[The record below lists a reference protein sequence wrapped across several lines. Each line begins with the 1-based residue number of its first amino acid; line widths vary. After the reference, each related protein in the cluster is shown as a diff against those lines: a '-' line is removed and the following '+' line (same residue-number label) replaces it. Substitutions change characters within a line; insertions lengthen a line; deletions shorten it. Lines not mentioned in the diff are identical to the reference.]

1 VAGRKRSSCQLTFS
15 TSFEKRPIRA
25 AFLFSRRLPG
35 SWPEVSG
42 ECLRLSREARIHSA
56 VSASPTAEQVIN
68 ASRTA
73 RVPAQ
78 MTPKHI
84 FLLSSGKMSFYLAAA
99 EATGERRVRVAEA
112 RVEEVGIVSPAV
124 LELGLSGLGDSVVE
138 ILAGNRADAAILA
151 IDYASKLRIRIN
163 GKGKFRDGHLHLE
176 VEESFG
182 NCNQYISRPEQ
193 DSAAEKALIHAAVP
207 VKDGMTLKPSERD
220 RIEGARRFIM
230 ASASARGA
238 DVSHRGGDEGFVHAT
253 EREITFPDYPGNNMF
268 ATLGNL
274 YEDGR
279 CALLFPAYGAGRSL
293 QIAGQ
298 AHVETHAISND
309 ELDTGRSIRVTVEHV
324 IEE

>member
-1 VAGRKRSSCQLTFS
+1 MKSGPFG
-15 TSFEKRPIRA
+15 P
-25 AFLFSRRLPG
+25 LFFFAQLPG
-35 SWPEVSG
+35 GTWLEMSG
-42 ECLRLSREARIHSA
+42 DCLRLSLRAGIHSA
-56 VSASPTAEQVIN
+56 VSAAPSAAQILQ

-99 EATGERRVRVAEA
+99 EQTGERRVRVAEA
-112 RVEEVGIVSPAV
+112 RVEEVGVVSPAV
-124 LELGLSGLGDSVVE
+124 LELGLSGLGDSVAE
-138 ILAGNRADAAILA
+138 ILSGKSADAAILA
-151 IDYASKLRIRIN
+151 IDYASKLRIRVN
-163 GKGKFRDGHLHLE
+163 GKGKFRDGRLHLA

-193 DSAAEKALIHAAVP
+193 DREEEKALARAAVAA
-207 VKDGMTLKPSERD
+207 KDSVNLKSSERE

-238 DVSHRGGDEGFVHAT
+238 DVSHRGGDQGFVHAA
-253 EREITFPDYPGNNMF
+253 EREITFADYPGNNMF
-268 ATLGNL
+268 ATLGNV

-279 CALLFPAYGAGRSL
+279 CALLFPAYGGDGRSL
-293 QIAGQ
+293 QIAGR
-298 AHVETHAISND
+298 ATIETHALTGD
-309 ELDTGRSIRVTVEHV
+309 DLDTGRTIRLAVEHV

>member
-1 VAGRKRSSCQLTFS
+1 M
-15 TSFEKRPIRA
+15 
-25 AFLFSRRLPG
+25 
-35 SWPEVSG
+35 
-42 ECLRLSREARIHSA
+42 
-56 VSASPTAEQVIN
+56 SASPTTEQILQ

-99 EATGERRVRVAEA
+99 EETGERRIRVAEA
-112 RVEEVGIVSPAV
+112 RVAEVDIVSPAV
-124 LELGLSGLGDSVVE
+124 LELGLEGLGASVAE
-138 ILAGNRADAAILA
+138 LLSGEGANAAVLA
-151 IDYASKLRIRIN
+151 IDYKDKLRIRVN
-163 GKGKFRDGHLHLE
+163 GKGKFRYGRLHLE

-182 NCNQYISRPEQ
+182 NCNMYISRPEQ
-193 DSAAEKALIHAAVP
+193 DSAAEKALARAAVAAN
-207 VKDGMTLKPSERD
+207 DGIRLKPSERE
-220 RIEGARRFIM
+220 RIEGGRRFIM
-230 ASASARGA
+230 ASASSRGA
-238 DVSHRGGDEGFVHAT
+238 DVSHRGGEAGFVHAT

-279 CALLFPAYGAGRSL
+279 CALLFPAYGEGRSL

-298 AHVETHAISND
+298 AHVDTDALSD
-309 ELDTGRSIRVTVEHV
+309 DDLDTGRSIRIAIEHV